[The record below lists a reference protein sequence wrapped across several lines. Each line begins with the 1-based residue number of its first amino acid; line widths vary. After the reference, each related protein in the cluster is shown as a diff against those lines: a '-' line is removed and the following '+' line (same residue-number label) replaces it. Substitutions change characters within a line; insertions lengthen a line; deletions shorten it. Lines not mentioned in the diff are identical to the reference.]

1 MTTYHSSFIKRG
13 YITLQLR
20 FEDASILVNGDC
32 IETVKSSGD
41 VDGSVI
47 WMRSGQVF
55 HVKEE
60 TKQIMDALR
69 KLYG

>member
-1 MTTYHSSFIKRG
+1 MTYHSSFIKRG

-20 FEDASILVNGDC
+20 VEDAFILVNGDC
-32 IETVKSSGD
+32 IETVKCLGD

-60 TKQIMDALR
+60 TKEIMDTLR

>member
-1 MTTYHSSFIKRG
+1 MTYHSSIIKRG

-32 IETVKSSGD
+32 IETVKSSDD

-47 WMRSGQVF
+47 WMSSGQVF

-60 TKQIMDALR
+60 AKEIMDALR
-69 KLYG
+69 TLYG

>member
-1 MTTYHSSFIKRG
+1 MTYHSSFIKRG

-20 FEDASILVNGDC
+20 VEDASILVNGDC
-32 IETVKSSGD
+32 IETVKSSED
-41 VDGSVI
+41 IDGSVI

-55 HVKEE
+55 HVKEN
-60 TKQIMDALR
+60 TKEIMELLR

>member
-1 MTTYHSSFIKRG
+1 MTFHSSFIKRG
-13 YITLQLR
+13 YITLQLK

-32 IETVKSSGD
+32 IETVKSLEG

-60 TKQIMDALR
+60 TKEIMDTLR

>member
-1 MTTYHSSFIKRG
+1 MTYHSSFIKRG

-20 FEDASILVNGDC
+20 VEDASILVIGDC
-32 IETVKSSGD
+32 IETVKSSED

-55 HVKEE
+55 HVKEN
-60 TKQIMDALR
+60 TKEIMELLR

>member
-1 MTTYHSSFIKRG
+1 MTFHSSFIKRG

-20 FEDASILVNGDC
+20 FEDAIILVNGDC
-32 IETVKSSGD
+32 IETVKSSED

-60 TKQIMDALR
+60 TKEIMDALR
-69 KLYG
+69 NLYG